1 MSGLTRALTAA
12 TVAATILGVSPAQAH
27 ETRAAL
33 DPALVA
39 GRGASVSFA
48 EQEAEN
54 AVHTGELLSAG
65 ATGDIASYDP
75 DRRGDEQR
83 AAYTLPAE
91 ASGRDAVR
99 LERGDYVEF
108 TLTRPTNAI

>member
-1 MSGLTRALTAA
+1 MA
-12 TVAATILGVSPAQAH
+12 
-27 ETRAAL
+27 
-33 DPALVA
+33 
-39 GRGASVSFA
+39 FA

-54 AVHTGELLSAG
+54 AATTGERLSAS

-83 AAYTLPAE
+83 AAYTLTGE

-99 LERGDYVEF
+99 LDRGEHVEF
-108 TLTRPTNAI
+108 TLTRPTNAITVRYSIPDAPRGGGIESPLDVAVERPPRADDDAHVRVRVAVR